1 MKEFCEVF
9 MEAEAFRLCFK
20 GWVKYVISDM
30 VGEHFRKREPCAQ
43 RQEDGKVYNSVCPEP
58 RILRW

>member
-9 MEAEAFRLCFK
+9 MEAEAFKLCFK

-43 RQEDGKVYNSVCPEP
+43 RQEDGKVYNSVCP
-58 RILRW
+58 